1 MEYVK
6 PFVIGGGLI
15 ALGKYTSKFVN
26 PAIAPLIGGL
36 PTGVIASFF
45 LDNDKMRKGYYNG
58 YVYSSFVLFFVIT
71 AIHLAGE
78 HTAMSMDLISLV
90 GLAIWGAISYVV
102 INAEVI
108 SKGRKGKGRSKG
120 RARTRGGGGGA
131 RHLYNEDPSAEMWA
145 RVVPRGTSQ

>member
-1 MEYVK
+1 MGAMEYVK

-15 ALGKYTSKFVN
+15 TLGKYTSKFVD

-58 YVYSSFVLFFVIT
+58 YVYSSFVLFFVIA

-78 HTAMSMDLISLV
+78 HTAMSMDLISFV
-90 GLAIWGAISYVV
+90 GLVVWGGISYVV
-102 INAEVI
+102 INAEI
-108 SKGRKGKGRSKG
+108 LSKKKKKGKGK
-120 RARTRGGGGGA
+120 AKRGGSGHG
-131 RHLYNEDPSAEMWA
+131 RHLYNSDPHAMRW
-145 RVVPRGTSQ
+145 TTL